1 MLGKAILLGLAAMLG
16 HANLL
21 GGTNL
26 MDRPIIICTL
36 TGLIMGDVQAGLMIG
51 AMMELAF
58 IGAFSVGASL
68 PPEMISGGILGTAL
82 TIASG
87 NETEL
92 ALTIGIPVAS
102 LALILK
108 NACKVFILPHFIHK
122 ADYYASKGNSK
133 GISRMHL
140 LGGFLYF
147 NLPLGLLVAF
157 SFYFGN
163 SVIYS
168 ILNLIPEF
176 IKNGLIIGTGLMP
189 ALGFAVLT
197 SMILNKENA
206 VFLLFGFWI
215 SAYLKIPVTGVAIFG
230 VITALAL
237 ASTQRKP
244 MKVQEQEKAKDV
256 LLSKK
261 DLRKVFWRSFTME
274 WSWNYERQANLGYGF
289 AMIPIIEKLYK
300 NKPEE
305 KVAALQR
312 HLEFFNTTPHISTL
326 ILGISSAMEE
336 QNVKQKNFDI
346 PSINHVKAAL
356 MGPVAGV
363 GDSLF
368 WGTLRIVATGIG
380 TSLAFEGKLLGPV
393 LFLLI
398 FNIPHVLLRYFC
410 MMGGYKFGA
419 DFLGRLQKNGLMERV
434 TSGASI
440 VGLMSIGAMVSTMVI
455 VHLTATYQSGGAS
468 MALYDALGGIVP
480 GLMPL
485 LFTGFIYWLI
495 KKKHLKSPQILFI
508 IIMLSILGS
517 MTGVLSV

>member
-87 NETEL
+87 NEPEL

-206 VFLLFGFWI
+206 VFFVIRVLDFCI
-215 SAYLKIPVTGVAIFG
+215 S
-230 VITALAL
+230 
-237 ASTQRKP
+237 
-244 MKVQEQEKAKDV
+244 
-256 LLSKK
+256 
-261 DLRKVFWRSFTME
+261 
-274 WSWNYERQANLGYGF
+274 
-289 AMIPIIEKLYK
+289 
-300 NKPEE
+300 
-305 KVAALQR
+305 
-312 HLEFFNTTPHISTL
+312 
-326 ILGISSAMEE
+326 
-336 QNVKQKNFDI
+336 
-346 PSINHVKAAL
+346 
-356 MGPVAGV
+356 
-363 GDSLF
+363 
-368 WGTLRIVATGIG
+368 
-380 TSLAFEGKLLGPV
+380 
-393 LFLLI
+393 
-398 FNIPHVLLRYFC
+398 
-410 MMGGYKFGA
+410 
-419 DFLGRLQKNGLMERV
+419 
-434 TSGASI
+434 
-440 VGLMSIGAMVSTMVI
+440 
-455 VHLTATYQSGGAS
+455 
-468 MALYDALGGIVP
+468 
-480 GLMPL
+480 
-485 LFTGFIYWLI
+485 
-495 KKKHLKSPQILFI
+495 
-508 IIMLSILGS
+508 
-517 MTGVLSV
+517 